1 MANAK
6 FNQSLPT
13 NEPIKSYAP
22 GTPEEQSE
30 AIKDLL
36 MNLPADMFTEQ

>member
-1 MANAK
+1 MPK
-6 FNQSLPT
+6 FFREGTFQD
-13 NEPIKSYAP
+13 IFP

-36 MNLPADMFTEQ
+36 MNLSEDMFTEQGVELVE